1 MTAEN
6 KREYPRRERTEGMTA
21 ENKREYPRRERTEG
35 KIAESMRSYPSVGK
49 SGKSVVANYWR
60 MC

>member
-6 KREYPRRERTEGMTA
+6 TREYPRRKRTEGMT
-21 ENKREYPRRERTEG
+21 EG
-35 KIAESMRSYPSVGK
+35 KTAESMRSYPSVGK

>member
-1 MTAEN
+1 MTEEN
-6 KREYPRRERTEGMTA
+6 TREYPRQERTEG
-21 ENKREYPRRERTEG
+21 RT
-35 KIAESMRSYPSVGK
+35 AESMRSYPSVGK